1 MRISVYLRHLS
12 SYLVRIFV
20 HSNDDLHPFLIFQ
33 FQLDTFS
40 KISIQSIDSYRNC
53 GGWTTNHSCMTCL
66 YILDENKRKEFE
78 LDRKVTKRGEQK
90 WKNREKE
97 EEKR

>member
-1 MRISVYLRHLS
+1 
-12 SYLVRIFV
+12 
-20 HSNDDLHPFLIFQ
+20 
-33 FQLDTFS
+33 
-40 KISIQSIDSYRNC
+40 
-53 GGWTTNHSCMTCL
+53 MTCL